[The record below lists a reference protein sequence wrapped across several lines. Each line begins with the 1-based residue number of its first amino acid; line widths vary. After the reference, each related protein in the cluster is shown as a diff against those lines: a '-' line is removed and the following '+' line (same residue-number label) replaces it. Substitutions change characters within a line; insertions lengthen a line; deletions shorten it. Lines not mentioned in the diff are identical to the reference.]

1 MIVYDFS
8 GIYHRIWSV
17 SGKLVVLVIICIL
30 LGKPWKKKF
39 LIKNHLWEFFAIII
53 AIGYAIIMLSRIYF
67 PDIASYTGKF
77 CYYNNA
83 SKIISNNRE
92 YTFENNEGRKQI
104 FYLDVSSRVRI
115 FPNGFEDGKM
125 YTIYFDNFTKTIVK
139 VKTSS

>member
-1 MIVYDFS
+1 MCMIFLEYIIEF
-8 GIYHRIWSV
+8 GAFQE
-17 SGKLVVLVIICIL
+17 KLVVLVIICIL

-83 SKIISNNRE
+83 
-92 YTFENNEGRKQI
+92 F
-104 FYLDVSSRVRI
+104 
-115 FPNGFEDGKM
+115 
-125 YTIYFDNFTKTIVK
+125 
-139 VKTSS
+139 

>member
-1 MIVYDFS
+1 
-8 GIYHRIWSV
+8 
-17 SGKLVVLVIICIL
+17 
-30 LGKPWKKKF
+30 
-39 LIKNHLWEFFAIII
+39 
-53 AIGYAIIMLSRIYF
+53 MLSRIYF

>member
-39 LIKNHLWEFFAIII
+39 LIKNYLWELFAIII

-67 PDIASYTGKF
+67 LDIASYTGKF